1 MKDLE
6 NISLKI
12 DSYLPKPE
20 TAELVLTLAQLG
32 LNTEEKPDIV
42 SNKRNL
48 IRWMQKENED
58 IMEDVD

>member
-12 DSYLPKPE
+12 NSYLPKPE

-32 LNTEEKPDIV
+32 LNIEGKPDIV
-42 SNKRNL
+42 SNKRKL

>member
-12 DSYLPKPE
+12 NSYLPKPE

-32 LNTEEKPDIV
+32 LNTEGKPDIV
-42 SNKRNL
+42 SNKRKL

>member
-6 NISLKI
+6 DISLKI

-32 LNTEEKPDIV
+32 LNTEGKPDIA
-42 SNKRNL
+42 SNKRKL

>member
-6 NISLKI
+6 NISPKI

-32 LNTEEKPDIV
+32 LNTEGKPDIV
-42 SNKRNL
+42 SNKRKL
-48 IRWMQKENED
+48 IRWIQKY
-58 IMEDVD
+58 IVEDVD

>member
-12 DSYLPKPE
+12 NSYLPKPE
-20 TAELVLTLAQLG
+20 TAELALTLAQLG
-32 LNTEEKPDIV
+32 LNTEGKPDIV
-42 SNKRNL
+42 SNKRKL

>member
-20 TAELVLTLAQLG
+20 NPELVLTLAQLG
-32 LNTEEKPDIV
+32 LNTEGKPDIV
-42 SNKRNL
+42 SNKRKL

>member
-6 NISLKI
+6 NISPKI

-20 TAELVLTLAQLG
+20 TAELVLMLTQLG
-32 LNTEEKPDIV
+32 LNTEGKPDIV
-42 SNKRNL
+42 SNKRKL

>member
-32 LNTEEKPDIV
+32 LNTEGKPDTA
-42 SNKRNL
+42 SNKRKL